1 MHRREILGL
10 GAKVGLGAATSAWG
24 IGTAC
29 AAMANM
35 PGMANTPDT
44 AVVAKRKSSGLLP
57 VSAWPTG
64 APWVDLQRLEN
75 RSTTAGVFQAT
86 LVAESAHLQLIS
98 GRPATELW
106 LYNQMLPGP
115 LIEVFEG
122 DKLDIQF
129 VNRLSQAT
137 TVHWHGVPVPPS
149 EDGSPWDA
157 VAPGGRRNYQFTLP
171 LGSAGT
177 YWFHPHPHAHAAMQA
192 AHGLAGCLVVRAK
205 DDPLAGIPER
215 RLVFSDLKLDDDAAV
230 VDSDASDWMD
240 GREGQFVL
248 VNGQRQPVVTFDSAG
263 RERWRV
269 WNAHNSRYL
278 LLSIP
283 GSTLTLVGTD
293 GGLIDVPQRQLK
305 QFLLAPG
312 QRAELVVEAGTR
324 RDSGWLMALPY
335 ARGKMASPEST
346 ALQLARID
354 FSSVQ
359 TLSVAPDPLSS
370 RLRKIAAL
378 GPVQATKRIVF
389 SEAMQMNNGVHSMQF
404 LVNGRSFDSHRV
416 DLHSKVNAVELW
428 EIDNQSDMDHP
439 FHLHGTQFQ
448 LVDRLYRGKLEKLPY
463 MAWQDTVN
471 LRSGEK
477 LRIRTVQRWR
487 GLRMF
492 HCHILEHE
500 DAGMMGL
507 LQVD

>member
-1 MHRREILGL
+1 MRINRRNILGAFTTTWAL
-10 GAKVGLGAATSAWG
+10 DTAW
-24 IGTAC
+24 
-29 AAMANM
+29 AAMADMADM
-35 PGMANTPDT
+35 PSATS
-44 AVVAKRKSSGLLP
+44 KRKTGLLP
-57 VSAWPTG
+57 TTAWPTG
-64 APWVDLQRLEN
+64 AAWADLQKLEN
-75 RSTTAGVFQAT
+75 HSTRAGVFQAT
-86 LVAESAHLQLIS
+86 LIAEPCALPLIT
-98 GRPATELW
+98 GRPATGLW

-115 LIEVFEG
+115 LIEAAEG
-122 DKLDIQF
+122 DRLEIEF
-129 VNRLSQAT
+129 VNRLPQAT

-149 EDGSPWDA
+149 EDGSPWDL
-157 VAPGGRRNYQFTLP
+157 VAPGGRRTYQFALP
-171 LGSAGT
+171 PGSAGT
-177 YWFHPHPHAHAAMQA
+177 YWFHPHPHAHAADQA
-192 AHGLAGCLVVRAK
+192 ARGLAGCLVVRAK
-205 DDPLAGIPER
+205 DDPLANIPER
-215 RLVFSDLKLDDDAAV
+215 HLVFSDLKLDENAAIA
-230 VDSDASDWMD
+230 DSDASDWMD

-248 VNGQRQPVVTFDSAG
+248 VNGRRQPSLVFDAAG

-278 LLSIP
+278 LLGIP
-283 GSTLTLVGTD
+283 GTGLTLVGTD
-293 GGLIDVPQRQLK
+293 GGLIDVPQPKLK
-305 QFLLAPG
+305 SFLLAPG
-312 QRAELVVEAGTR
+312 QRAELVVDAGTR
-324 RDSGWLMALPY
+324 RDAAWLMAAPY
-335 ARGKMASPEST
+335 ARGKMASPES
-346 ALQLARID
+346 AAVPLARID
-354 FSSVQ
+354 FASVR
-359 TLSVAPDPLSS
+359 APVNANPPLPSP
-370 RLRKIAAL
+370 LRKIPVL

-448 LVDRLYRGKLEKLPY
+448 LIDRLYQGKVEKLPY